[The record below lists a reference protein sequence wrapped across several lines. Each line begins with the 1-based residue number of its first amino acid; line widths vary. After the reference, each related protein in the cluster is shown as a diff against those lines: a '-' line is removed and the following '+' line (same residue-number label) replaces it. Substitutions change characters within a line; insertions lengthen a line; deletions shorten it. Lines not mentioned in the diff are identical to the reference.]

1 MAELKSSKRGRPIG
15 SNIRQNLIDLL
26 FVKGKAFGYELSKS
40 YNQIFPKCTS
50 RVIYYH
56 LNKGVQLGEFK
67 VSKIV
72 KEEGDFSWGSTVERI
87 YYQLGEKAAP
97 KDNEQ
102 VKQWLKENRLVVNK
116 KNVFV

>member
-1 MAELKSSKRGRPIG
+1 MVNLVKKGRPIG

-40 YNQIFPKCTS
+40 YNKIFPKCTS

-56 LNKGVQLGEFK
+56 LNKGVILGEFK
-67 VSKIV
+67 VNKIV
-72 KEEGDFSWGSTVERI
+72 KEEGQFSWGSTVERI

-102 VKQWLKENRLVVNK
+102 VKLWLKEK
-116 KNVFV
+116 KEVIEQKN